1 MCAGLDADDV
11 VGNWQGRNSLRCA
24 GGSGC
29 AFLDMAT
36 LIGDKG
42 LSGVEARE
50 EAREGWC
57 AGCGSRMLED
67 D

>member
-29 AFLDMAT
+29 AFLDMAA

-42 LSGVEARE
+42 LQG
-50 EAREGWC
+50 
-57 AGCGSRMLED
+57 
-67 D
+67 